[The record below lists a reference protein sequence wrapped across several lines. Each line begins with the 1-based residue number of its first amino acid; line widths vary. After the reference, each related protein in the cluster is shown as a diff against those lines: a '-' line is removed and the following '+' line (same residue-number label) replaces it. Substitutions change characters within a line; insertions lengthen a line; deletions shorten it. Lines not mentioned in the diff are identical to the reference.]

1 MKNKEDF
8 YEISYGDTYPW
19 NGNVT
24 HTYTLK
30 NVRVITSYKSYDK
43 PLNKIYPNPQKFVTE
58 HIKKCLKN
66 NFEEYKEDNI
76 RRYLPDDLPE
86 KGCPIYTTALYEVA
100 GDILPELKQKCFKLE
115 AFDENGNKVNLSKL
129 ILTDEIRKIDQEK
142 KRYWENKVKWVN
154 KILRERNKK

>member
-1 MKNKEDF
+1 MINKEDF

-43 PLNKIYPNPQKFVTE
+43 PLNKIYPNAEKFVTE

-129 ILTDEIRKIDQEK
+129 ILTDEIREIDQEK
-142 KRYWENKVKWVN
+142 KRYLENKIKMLD
-154 KILRERNKK
+154 KI